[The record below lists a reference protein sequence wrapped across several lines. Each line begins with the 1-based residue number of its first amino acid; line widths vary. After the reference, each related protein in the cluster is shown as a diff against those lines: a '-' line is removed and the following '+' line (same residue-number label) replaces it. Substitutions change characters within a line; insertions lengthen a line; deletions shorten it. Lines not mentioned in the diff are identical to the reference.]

1 MMFPQS
7 FRAARTFA
15 WPLAAVLFVG
25 CSAPETLSQRPG
37 ARTEDE
43 MRLLSRSQTKGWLE
57 IDPRKAQARSAA
69 ASAHP
74 NLVTRTSTEAPPA
87 RVPALAAT
95 PVDSKPA
102 VPPSIAP
109 PAAAAAVSVP
119 APAAPANPAPAVVD
133 ANAEVKPAAPPTDP
147 ASSLELRDVPLRDL
161 LRATAKLGGK
171 NVIVPDGLDQKV
183 TLSLN
188 GVSLDDALAAV
199 LKANQLELV
208 EESGI
213 YHVRKIEGPPPPKV
227 QSRGFTLTSVPIGNV
242 QKTIEPLL
250 TQSGKMVVSPESNSF
265 LVIDFPEAIERVEEF
280 VKLLDRRERQVLI
293 EARILEVILTHDDE
307 IGVSLAFN
315 DISIDNVTAMF
326 TQDLRPAN
334 RAFRFSVVGDSGRIN
349 AVIDAISEKRQVNLL
364 SHPSVATVNGLKAT
378 IEVLE
383 SIPYIDST
391 ATTTT
396 SAGGLGATTVS
407 QVKFVDKGI
416 VLTVTPL
423 IGEDRVIKMNVAPE
437 VKELTDFFN
446 GVPVID
452 RRKVETSI
460 LVHDGQTIVIG
471 GLVRENHVQGETKT
485 PLLGDIPLLGAL
497 FRKRQ
502 DNVEKSELLVLITPR
517 ILDPGADEAITQ
529 ERQKS
534 IDEARSQYND
544 SYEKK

>member
-1 MMFPQS
+1 MMLS
-7 FRAARTFA
+7 KTTHVILVTWTLCAA
-15 WPLAAVLFVG
+15 LFVG
-25 CSAPETLSQRPG
+25 CAAPQPQAPSSRPG
-37 ARTEDE
+37 PRNEDE
-43 MRLLSRSQTKGWLE
+43 ARLLARSQSKGW
-57 IDPRKAQARSAA
+57 IDVDPRNALAKSQKPRAA
-69 ASAHP
+69 APVASVVAK
-74 NLVTRTSTEAPPA
+74 PPA
-87 RVPALAAT
+87 PKAVPAASVPVKAT
-95 PVDSKPA
+95 PDTTPMA
-102 VPPSIAP
+102 PSIAP
-109 PAAAAAVSVP
+109 PAPITSVAVADVP
-119 APAAPANPAPAVVD
+119 APVVPVAATD
-133 ANAEVKPAAPPTDP
+133 PAAPPTTINP
-147 ASSLELRDVPLRDL
+147 ASSIELRDVELRDL
-161 LRATAKLGGK
+161 LRATAKLSGK
-171 NVIVPDGLDQKV
+171 NVIVPDSLTQKV

-188 GVSLDDALAAV
+188 GMTLDDALAAV

-213 YHVRKIEGPPPPKV
+213 YRVKAIEGPPQPKV

-242 QKTIEPLL
+242 QKTIEPLM
-250 TQSGKMVVSPESNSF
+250 TPSGKMVMSPESNSF
-265 LVIDFPEAIERVEEF
+265 LVIDMPEAIERIEEF

-334 RAFRFSVVGDSGRIN
+334 RAFRFSVLGDSGRIN
-349 AVIDAISEKRQVNLL
+349 AVLDAISQKRQVNLL
-364 SHPSVATVNGLKAT
+364 SHPSVSTVNGQKAT

-383 SIPYIDST
+383 SIPYIDAT

-407 QVKFVDKGI
+407 QIKFVDKGI
-416 VLTVTPL
+416 TLTVTPL
-423 IGEDRVIKMNVAPE
+423 IGEDRVIKMTVVPE
-437 VKELTDFFN
+437 VRELTDFFN

-452 RRKVETSI
+452 RRRVETSI
-460 LVHDGQTIVIG
+460 LVHDSQTIVIG

-485 PLLGDIPLLGAL
+485 PILGDIPLLGAL

-502 DNVEKSELLVLITPR
+502 DNIEKSELLVLITPR

-534 IDEARSQYND
+534 IEEAQTQYQNQYD
-544 SYEKK
+544 GEKK